1 MERQKN
7 PKEDSGKEVMN
18 VRELESLMAVTLDY
32 NYQMGF
38 GSLLG
43 ICNQIQ
49 EDTFFD
55 STVGELFNGR
65 PIVFE
70 HKSAKKEKILTDE
83 ALLKAADEFRTM
95 YPEIYVD
102 IGGGD
107 GYMPAVG
114 TKILLVALFGWAQ
127 VATDI
132 GDEFSRFLVRQ

>member
-1 MERQKN
+1 MERQEN
-7 PKEDSGKEVMN
+7 PKQGSCKEVMN

-38 GSLLG
+38 EKLLG

-70 HKSAKKEKILTDE
+70 HKSAKKEKLLTGE
-83 ALLKAADEFRTM
+83 TLLKAADEFRTM
-95 YPEIYVD
+95 YPEIYAD

-107 GYMPAVG
+107 GYIPAVG

-132 GDEFSRFLVRQ
+132 GDEFNMFLTQQ